1 MRIYL
6 IRHGR
11 QNSPLCNVNV
21 PLSDAGRRQAEL
33 LGKRLKKESI
43 DAVWSSDLIRAR
55 ETADIINEK
64 IRAPRIIREG
74 LREISFGDLEG
85 LSDDVIMERYADF
98 FAARASMKQDLPYP
112 GGESA
117 ADMDPSC
124 RSGHGRNRKSGAETV
139 AVVTHGGVIRSLV
152 THYLHMDGAYV
163 PLLARHLENCG
174 ITEFYYR
181 ESDGEMLLNR
191 FNDFA
196 HLTDHP
202 ELFARRLGREKVM
215 EKRELHSVLT
225 DF

>member
-85 LSDDVIMERYADF
+85 LSERYADF

-117 ADMDPSC
+117 ADVIRRAVPVMDEIA
-124 RSGHGRNRKSGAETV
+124 KSGAETV

-202 ELFARRLGREKVM
+202 ELLRGGWGEK
-215 EKRELHSVLT
+215 K
-225 DF
+225 

>member
-33 LGKRLKKESI
+33 LGERLKKESI
-43 DAVWSSDLIRAR
+43 DAVWSSDLIRAC
-55 ETADIINEK
+55 ETAD
-64 IRAPRIIREG
+64 EG

-98 FAARASMKQDLPYP
+98 FAARATMKEDLPYP
-112 GGESA
+112 GGENA
-117 ADMDPSC
+117 ADVIRRAVPVMDEIA
-124 RSGHGRNRKSGAETV
+124 KSGAETV

-163 PLLARHLENCG
+163 PLLAKHLENCG

-196 HLTDHP
+196 HLMDEP
-202 ELFARRLGREKVM
+202 ELLRGGWGEK
-215 EKRELHSVLT
+215 K
-225 DF
+225 

>member
-33 LGKRLKKESI
+33 LGERLKKESI

-64 IRAPRIIREG
+64 IRAPRFIREG

-85 LSDDVIMERYADF
+85 LSDDVIM
-98 FAARASMKQDLPYP
+98 DLPYP

-117 ADMDPSC
+117 ADVIRRAVPVMDEIA
-124 RSGHGRNRKSGAETV
+124 KSGAETV

-202 ELFARRLGREKVM
+202 ELLRGGWGEK
-215 EKRELHSVLT
+215 K
-225 DF
+225 

>member
-33 LGKRLKKESI
+33 LGERLKKESI

-64 IRAPRIIREG
+64 IRAPRFIREG

-117 ADMDPSC
+117 AVVIRRA
-124 RSGHGRNRKSGAETV
+124 RSGHGRNRKVRCGDGRCRHPRRRDPESCDPLSSHGRGVCSAPCETSGKLRHHGILLPGIRRRN
-139 AVVTHGGVIRSLV
+139 AVK
-152 THYLHMDGAYV
+152 
-163 PLLARHLENCG
+163 P
-174 ITEFYYR
+174 F
-181 ESDGEMLLNR
+181 
-191 FNDFA
+191 
-196 HLTDHP
+196 
-202 ELFARRLGREKVM
+202 
-215 EKRELHSVLT
+215 
-225 DF
+225 

>member
-33 LGKRLKKESI
+33 LGERLKKESI

-64 IRAPRIIREG
+64 IRAPRFIREG

-117 ADMDPSC
+117 ADVIRRAVPVMDEIA
-124 RSGHGRNRKSGAETV
+124 KSGAGTV
-139 AVVTHGGVIRSLV
+139 AESCDPLSSHGRGVCSAPCETSGKLRHHGVLLPGIR
-152 THYLHMDGAYV
+152 
-163 PLLARHLENCG
+163 
-174 ITEFYYR
+174 
-181 ESDGEMLLNR
+181 
-191 FNDFA
+191 
-196 HLTDHP
+196 
-202 ELFARRLGREKVM
+202 RRNAVKP
-215 EKRELHSVLT
+215 
-225 DF
+225 F